1 MKVGQGLRK
10 RFCGILGEES
20 QMIVILVDSDP
31 SEVSF
36 SLKNMV
42 SVTHIESIWKSRYKA
57 GPVVNINSNL
67 AIMNY
72 GQFHLGNEVVVPVHN
87 VNTQTHTILIVWV
100 PGNVRITPLFLV
112 VQSHQNIL
120 LAEWK
125 KPQVHQYHEREGIW

>member
-10 RFCGILGEES
+10 RFCGTLGEQS

-36 SLKNMV
+36 LLKNMV

-67 AIMNY
+67 AIVYY

-87 VNTQTHTILIVWV
+87 VNTQT
-100 PGNVRITPLFLV
+100 
-112 VQSHQNIL
+112 Q
-120 LAEWK
+120 
-125 KPQVHQYHEREGIW
+125 